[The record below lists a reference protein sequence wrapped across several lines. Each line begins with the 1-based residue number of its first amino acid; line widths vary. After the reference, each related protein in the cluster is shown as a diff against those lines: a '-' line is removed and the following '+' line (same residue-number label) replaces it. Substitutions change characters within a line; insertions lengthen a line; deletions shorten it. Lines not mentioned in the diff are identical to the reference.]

1 MHIKRLDICG
11 FKSFMSRTVFQFDD
25 GVTGMLVSPGDAE
38 SLARALA
45 RLHDDPGLRQE
56 LARAGRMKVVSEF
69 DVHENAARLVREF
82 EAHAKVTA

>member
-1 MHIKRLDICG
+1 MEAMASG
-11 FKSFMSRTVFQFDD
+11 VPVVASRISGIPELVDD

-45 RLHDDPGLRQE
+45 RLHEDPGLRQE